1 MYKRVHRL
9 VVPVMQNRW
18 NRSIVQLKSVINIDQ
33 RLNNTKSFH
42 HSAAALHHNLNPIG
56 NILNGSRQKL
66 PSVAFFSTKSVQSTD
81 DSLER
86 VNCNVGTIGH
96 VDHGKT
102 TLTSAITMYLA
113 KKGLAESI
121 AYDEIDKAPEEKARG
136 MCSKEEMLM
145 DVNVI

>member
-1 MYKRVHRL
+1 MYKRMHRL
-9 VVPVMQNRW
+9 IVPVMQNRW
-18 NRSIVQLKSVINIDQ
+18 NRCIVQLKSVINIDQ
-33 RLNNTKSFH
+33 RLNRTKSFH
-42 HSAAALHHNLNPIG
+42 HAGPALHHNLNPIVSKR
-56 NILNGSRQKL
+56 NILNGSRQKI

-86 VNCNVGTIGH
+86 TNCNVGTIGH

-136 MCSKEEMLM
+136 MCSKEERR
-145 DVNVI
+145 